1 MPRKIDAF
9 LCLNRHVPKIADMVN
24 TDHLFTFQDINKKKK
39 ISSKRHCFQRCRT
52 NYCISLNTIVK
63 KKKEGIRK
71 EEFSGVLASRETALI
86 CGQGFVV
93 CTSESK
99 TDNDG
104 RDRA

>member
-1 MPRKIDAF
+1 
-9 LCLNRHVPKIADMVN
+9 MVN

-39 ISSKRHCFQRCRT
+39 SHPRD
-52 NYCISLNTIVK
+52 IVFKDVEQTTVSPWTLLLK

-86 CGQGFVV
+86 CGQGFIVS
-93 CTSESK
+93 TSESK